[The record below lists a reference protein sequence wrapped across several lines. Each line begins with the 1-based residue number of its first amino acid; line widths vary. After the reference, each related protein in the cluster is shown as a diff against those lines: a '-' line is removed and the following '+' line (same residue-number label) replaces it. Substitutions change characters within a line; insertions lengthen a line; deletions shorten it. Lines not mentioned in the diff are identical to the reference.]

1 MTPSIEIVSS
11 LLQNWERLNGLAIPQ
26 RTLEIKAI
34 VENILSK
41 NRMAP
46 ENPESANSPSID
58 WDNNADRV
66 TRSMRPND
74 E

>member
-46 ENPESANSPSID
+46 ENPASANSPSID